1 HDALPISHR
10 REEREIDGLLPG
22 GVIEVVE
29 TAGRGTAGVD
39 DEDVEGMERAQGVLN
54 EHLTALP
61 RREVSRDRQD
71 VLVPS
76 LPLDLLS
83 HSRDRSLF
91 TAAHCD
97 LCALSREFLGYRAT
111 ESLRRRCDEG
121 NFAGQSEVHRR

>member
-1 HDALPISHR
+1 MYGRADRVRQDEVEVLRWLPHRGRRRIHDRAALLFAHMWERESRQSHR

-29 TAGRGTAGVD
+29 TAARGTAGVD
-39 DEDVEGMERAQGVLN
+39 DEDVECMERPQGVLN

-83 HSRDRSLF
+83 HKIGR
-91 TAAHCD
+91 AH
-97 LCALSREFLGYRAT
+97 
-111 ESLRRRCDEG
+111 
-121 NFAGQSEVHRR
+121 V